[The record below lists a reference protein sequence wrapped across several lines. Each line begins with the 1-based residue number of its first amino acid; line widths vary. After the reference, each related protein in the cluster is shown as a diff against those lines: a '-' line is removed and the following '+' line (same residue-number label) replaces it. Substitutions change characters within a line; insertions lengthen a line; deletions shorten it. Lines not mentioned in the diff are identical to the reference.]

1 MHAARQEVV
10 HEHQSYSNFRAVV
23 QAVQHKTGKGSRDD
37 PRKSVC
43 NRRNTNMDT
52 TQ

>member
-1 MHAARQEVV
+1 MHAARQDDVLEY
-10 HEHQSYSNFRAVV
+10 HSYSNVRVVV
-23 QAVQHKTGKGSRDD
+23 QAVQHKTEKGSRDD

-43 NRRNTNMDT
+43 NRRNTNMVT